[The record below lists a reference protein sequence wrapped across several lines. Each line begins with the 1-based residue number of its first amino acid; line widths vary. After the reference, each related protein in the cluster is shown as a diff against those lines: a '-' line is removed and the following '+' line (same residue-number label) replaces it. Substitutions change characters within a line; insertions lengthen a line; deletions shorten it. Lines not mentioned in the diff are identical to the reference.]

1 MTDRVCFEAEAKPLV
16 RGLATF
22 TILRLP
28 PEAARTLQAA
38 GAQRVEGDIAGHP
51 VNLALARAPEIDG
64 AVLWAGQSLLDRL
77 GAKPGARLQ
86 VRLRPAPPDAVDTPE
101 DVETALIRAGKTGI
115 WQRLTPGRK
124 RGLIHQIT
132 PAKTEPTRAKRSA
145 AIIEGLTE

>member
-1 MTDRVCFEAEAKPLV
+1 MTDRVCFEAEAEPLV
-16 RGLATF
+16 RGPATF

-38 GAQRVEGDIAGHP
+38 GAQRVEGEIAGHP

-64 AVLWAGQSLLDRL
+64 VVLWAGQSLPDRL
-77 GAKPGARLQ
+77 GANPGARLQ

-101 DVETALIRAGKTGI
+101 DVGTALRRAGQIGT

-132 PAKTEPTRAKRSA
+132 TAKTEPTRAKRIA

>member
-1 MTDRVCFEAEAKPLV
+1 MTDRVCFEAQAEPLV

-28 PEAARTLQAA
+28 PDAARTLRAA
-38 GAQRVEGDIAGHP
+38 EAQRVEGEIAAHP
-51 VNLALARAPEIDG
+51 LNLALARAPGIDG
-64 AVLWAGQSLLDRL
+64 VVLWAGQSLLDRL
-77 GAKPGARLQ
+77 GAKPGTRRQ

-101 DVETALIRAGKTGI
+101 DVETALCRAGKTGI

-145 AIIEGLTE
+145 TIIEGLTE